1 MADLKDKVIGGFKVL
16 QAIQAGAGSQGT
28 VYKAECV
35 EDVHGLCPV
44 GTMVALKVMAVQDDG
59 HDHWRRLD
67 KRTRDLAA
75 LVHPNVV
82 RYFGCFAE
90 QGDFTDLHV
99 VVQEYLTGETM
110 KERLARHPAG
120 LDADEALRI
129 VDDALAGLE
138 YTASRGMVHRDVKPG
153 NIFICYGKGGVIE
166 AVKLID
172 FELAKQQDGTATTST
187 GNIRGSFDYM
197 APDFTDPEFHGDVQ
211 SDVFS
216 MGVVLHEALTGKTPY
231 QRIESADKQANF
243 VWLSRWSHLGAGGES
258 PIRISG
264 RVRRLL
270 SGIDDVLVH
279 SLAPKRE
286 QRYKDFGSFRAGLK
300 TLRHRELVN
309 GSNRYRLLQFI
320 GKGGFGEVF
329 KARDLS
335 TGKPVAVKHLLKA
348 EYADRFRREA
358 KIMKRLNDPC
368 FVSLVDFFELD
379 ASGAKDAFLIMD
391 FLPGMP
397 GSSLRDAIKAAKGVG
412 LIKRHVLAAFERYA
426 RGLAI
431 MHEQGLIHRDIKPS
445 NLYYPSGR
453 PDLAAIMDFG
463 ISRDERGSVTTG
475 MVPGTLDYMPPELV
489 ISNSRGDSSSDIYAL
504 GLCLYEALSGKLA
517 FPRLPSGN
525 AAYTAFFDRARKKT
539 APNFDDPKVK
549 SDAAMLSLLRGMS
562 DPDASKRIK
571 NASDVASR
579 IAAMRGDAEDDFDEG
594 ATIAEPETVP
604 TNQAG
609 EDGLAALRRES
620 DRIRARKK
628 FRKGCLTF
636 FGLVA
641 AAAGIAAAIYYGNQY
656 RESRKLHLPV
666 DIQPVKPSA
675 PSAPKGV
682 AEPTPS
688 PKGKDKT
695 AKPASAPSQQAAPQT
710 PQIDQAEIERRAREE
725 AERIAAAKVE
735 ARLAEER
742 RKLEEE
748 RKAAAAKAEEER
760 KAAAAKAEEERKL
773 REAAEEKAKKLAD
786 EMKAAREAREKRL
799 AEEAE
804 AKRKAEERRKAEEAE
819 AKRIAEEKRKAEE
832 AAKKAAA
839 EAEAKRKAEEAK
851 RKAEEEAEARR
862 IAEEKRKAEEAQRK
876 AEEEAR
882 RKKIEEEQARLEAI
896 AKRIAEAEEKARLA
910 EEKRKA
916 EEERRKAE
924 SAKKA
929 SAASDLAAKAREM
942 YEFEEYKDVVRNFYE
957 AKQGGYALTDE
968 DMKMVEKSYKTQK
981 TKLDLLIERSEK
993 LMKQGRALI
1002 RPLNEIEAERSELVS
1017 WYRDLKR
1024 R

>member
-59 HDHWRRLD
+59 HDHWHRLE

-110 KERLARHPAG
+110 KERLARHPSG

-166 AVKLID
+166 SVKLID

-264 RVRRLL
+264 RVKRLL
-270 SGIDDVLVH
+270 SGIDDVLIH
-279 SLAPKRE
+279 ALAPTRE
-286 QRYKDFGSFRAGLK
+286 QRYKDFGTFRAGLK

-309 GSNRYRLLQFI
+309 GSNRYMLLQFI

-335 TGKPVAVKHLLKA
+335 SGKPVAVKHLLKA

-397 GSSLRDAIKAAKGVG
+397 GSSLRDAIRASKGVG
-412 LIKRHVLAAFERYA
+412 LVKRHVLAAFERYA
-426 RGLAI
+426 RGLAM
-431 MHEQGLIHRDIKPS
+431 MHQQGLIHRDIKPS

-517 FPRLPSGN
+517 FPRLPPGN

-539 APNFDDPKVK
+539 APNFDDPKIK
-549 SDAAMLSLLRGMS
+549 SDSAMLALLRGMS
-562 DPDASKRIK
+562 DSDASKRIK
-571 NASDVASR
+571 DASEVASR

-594 ATIAEPETVP
+594 ETIAEPETMP

-609 EDGLAALRRES
+609 EDGLAALRREGE
-620 DRIRARKK
+620 RLRARKK
-628 FRKGCLTF
+628 FRNWCF
-636 FGLVA
+636 MSFGLVA
-641 AAAGIAAAIYYGNQY
+641 VAAGIAAAIYYGNQY

-666 DIQPVKPSA
+666 DIHPVKPAA
-675 PSAPKGV
+675 PSDAKDGASPANLQEKGNAGGEAGV
-682 AEPTPS
+682 PTP
-688 PKGKDKT
+688 P
-695 AKPASAPSQQAAPQT
+695 PAPIPQSV
-710 PQIDQAEIERRAREE
+710 PQIDQSEIERRARER
-725 AERIAAAKVE
+725 AERIAAEQLE

-742 RKLEEE
+742 KKLDEE
-748 RKAAAAKAEEER
+748 RKAAAAKAEQER

-773 REAAEEKAKKLAD
+773 REAAEERARKIAEEKRKAD
-786 EMKAAREAREKRL
+786 EAARKA

-804 AKRKAEERRKAEEAE
+804 AKRKAEEAARKAAEEAE
-819 AKRIAEEKRKAEE
+819 AKRRAEE
-832 AAKKAAA
+832 AARKAA
-839 EAEAKRKAEEAK
+839 
-851 RKAEEEAEARR
+851 EEAEARR
-862 IAEEKRKAEEAQRK
+862 IADEKRKAEEAQRK

-882 RKKIEEEQARLEAI
+882 RKKIEEEQARLDAI
-896 AKRIAEAEEKARLA
+896 AKQIREAEEKARLN

-916 EEERRKAE
+916 EEAKRTAE
-924 SAKKA
+924 SAQKA
-929 SAASDLAAKAREM
+929 SAAADLAAKGREM

-957 AKQGGYALTDE
+957 AKQGGYALTDG

-981 TKLDLLIERSEK
+981 EKLDQMIDRSYK

-1002 RPLNEIEAERSELVS
+1002 RPLKEIEDERSELVS
-1017 WYRDLKR
+1017 WYRELKR